1 MFLDFFPSSCLSPP
15 SLPPSLSIFTP
26 PLLSYIS
33 LYLLV
38 PLSLHIVQEKMA
50 PNILAMVQSFN
61 QLALLVPTEVL
72 GERTPQQR
80 AKVIS
85 AYIQVR

>member
-1 MFLDFFPSSCLSPP
+1 
-15 SLPPSLSIFTP
+15 
-26 PLLSYIS
+26 
-33 LYLLV
+33 
-38 PLSLHIVQEKMA
+38 MA